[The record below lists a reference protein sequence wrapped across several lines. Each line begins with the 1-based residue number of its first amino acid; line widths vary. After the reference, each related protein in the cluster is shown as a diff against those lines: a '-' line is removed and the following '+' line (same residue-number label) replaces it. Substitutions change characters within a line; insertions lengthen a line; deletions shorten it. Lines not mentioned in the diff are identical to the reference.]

1 MKLDTDKEG
10 LEAIFGKWQVPL
22 IEEFFSGNPMTSGEA
37 YRFLKEKGIKTSQ
50 GVLGTVSR
58 ASVINFLNGMIDNG
72 LLEYTDD
79 TGKGGHHRIYKMTL
93 NREEFSHALLGRFV
107 NRLISIFPQESKTF
121 RWPRY
126 SISLRGD

>member
-1 MKLDTDKEG
+1 MKLDTDKNG
-10 LEAIFGKWQVPL
+10 LEAIFRKWQVPL
-22 IEEFFSGNPMTSGEA
+22 VEELFSGKPMTSGEA
-37 YRFLKEKGIKTSQ
+37 HMFLVKKGVKADQKGRGPI
-50 GVLGTVSR
+50 SR